1 MSQRLALGLDA
12 GGTETH
18 LLAEWDAGADRME
31 RRGPAANLQRA
42 GTDAVVST
50 LGALIR
56 DVLRERESVGRVA
69 VCAGVAGAGRV
80 DEQEEVQGRLQA
92 ALAGAA
98 EEVRVAVTHDAA
110 IALEAAFGSE
120 NGLVVI
126 AGTGSV
132 VFGRGG
138 GGTTQ
143 RAGGWGHRLG
153 DLGSGHAVGR
163 AGLRAVAAA
172 LDGGPRTTLQARVQ
186 ERYDIG
192 TRAELLR
199 WAYREKTALAN
210 VAPLVGAAA
219 AAGDAVAEEILVS
232 QTAALARQAAW
243 VVDAVGDPA
252 PHIAVLGGML
262 RSEPYAQALRQA
274 LRAQMPT
281 ASVERLQQAPVAGAL
296 RRAHQMQ
303 A

>member
-1 MSQRLALGLDA
+1 MPQCLAIGLDA

-18 LLAEWDAGADRME
+18 LLAERGAGRME

-56 DVLRERESVGRVA
+56 DVLRERRPAGRVA

-80 DEQEEVQGRLQA
+80 DEQQEVQRRLQS
-92 ALAGAA
+92 ALTGAA

-110 IALEAAFGSE
+110 IALEAAFGKRS
-120 NGLVVI
+120 GLVVI

-132 VFGRGG
+132 VFGRGR

-153 DLGSGHAVGR
+153 DAGGGHAVGQ

-172 LDGGPRTTLQARVQ
+172 LDGGPRTALQARVR
-186 ERYDIG
+186 ERYDID

-199 WAYREKTALAN
+199 WAYREETALAD

-219 AAGDAVAEEILVS
+219 AAGDAVAGEILVS

-243 VVDAVGDPA
+243 MVDTVGDPT
-252 PHIAVLGGML
+252 PRIAMLGGML
-262 RSEPYAQALRQA
+262 QSEHYAQALRQA
-274 LRAQMPT
+274 LRAQIPNG
-281 ASVERLQQAPVAGAL
+281 SVERLRQAPVAGAL

>member
-1 MSQRLALGLDA
+1 
-12 GGTETH
+12 
-18 LLAEWDAGADRME
+18 
-31 RRGPAANLQRA
+31 
-42 GTDAVVST
+42 
-50 LGALIR
+50 
-56 DVLRERESVGRVA
+56 
-69 VCAGVAGAGRV
+69 VAGAGRV